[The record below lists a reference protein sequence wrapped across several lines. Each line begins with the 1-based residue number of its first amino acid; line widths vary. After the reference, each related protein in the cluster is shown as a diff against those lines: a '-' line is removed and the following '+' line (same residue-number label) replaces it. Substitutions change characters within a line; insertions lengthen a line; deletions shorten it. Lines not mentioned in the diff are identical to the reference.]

1 MSMHLVGATVWGVLG
16 IGFAI
21 RGFFRPVRAIVK
33 EGSVRRC
40 AGEKTAYGGCD
51 PTDVIDTAPGAAVFA
66 AAPAKVVAVGD
77 YFVQLQAQNEPVIL
91 MYAGIDPEVEVGQFV
106 GTGQK
111 IATSDGVVAFSVTQ
125 YKQGMQ
131 AENVP
136 PSAWLAVRGLSLV
149 KENTGSDSPYCVQ
162 GRDIVV
168 PEAAQKL
175 CNLKTPAKAGFAL
188 LPVTVELE

>member
-40 AGEKTAYGGCD
+40 AGDRTAFGGCD
-51 PTDVIDTAPGAAVFA
+51 PSDVIETAPGAPVFA

-77 YFVQLQAQNEPVIL
+77 YYVQLQVQNEPVIL
-91 MYAGIDPEVEVGQFV
+91 MYSGIAPEVEEGQFV

-111 IATSDGVVAFSVTQ
+111 IAESEGEVAFSVTQ
-125 YKQGMQ
+125 YKPGMIS
-131 AENVP
+131 ENVP

-149 KENTGSDSPYCVQ
+149 KENTGSEEPYCVQ

-175 CNLKTPAKAGFAL
+175 CNLKAPAKAGFAL